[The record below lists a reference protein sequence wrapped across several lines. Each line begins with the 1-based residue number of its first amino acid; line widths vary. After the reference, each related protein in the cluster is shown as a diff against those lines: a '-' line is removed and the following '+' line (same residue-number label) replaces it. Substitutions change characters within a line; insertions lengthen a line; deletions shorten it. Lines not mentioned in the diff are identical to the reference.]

1 MVRIVIPVFIY
12 MTISLIYF
20 SKFVP
25 DVKVDGFMGI
35 EGDRQGAGLRIL
47 IIIFASF
54 FLLVELR
61 QMWSLKVQYFTNF
74 WNMIYIAANILPIF
88 IVVEHGSGRLGL
100 TQNTLT

>member
-1 MVRIVIPVFIY
+1 MVRIVIPFFIY

-35 EGDRQGAGLRIL
+35 EGDRQGAGLRIA

-54 FLLVELR
+54 FLFVELR
-61 QMWSLKVQYFTNF
+61 QMWSLKV
-74 WNMIYIAANILPIF
+74 
-88 IVVEHGSGRLGL
+88 
-100 TQNTLT
+100 